1 MANII
6 SKEAY
11 QYLKGLPPEELDD
24 TDREKMNDY
33 ERAEVNA
40 PSNDDVKWAT
50 HIHNAV
56 TSNPHTHG
64 YDKEEVDWAND
75 ILAQESRYFH
85 LKGGRA
91 NDVYVQP
98 VKRIPKDLIEGNDFK
113 FNWKSA
119 YENIKGEKLRDTEAD
134 YDKLKKFID
143 SNMFELN
150 DPNVDLQKIAYN
162 FHMYDPSKIPSELK
176 TKEEIDAYFKNPW
189 SYFINSKQGEEFKKY
204 LEDVRENQRKASI
217 EKIFSGEEPSK
228 ANYPIIGPTDVPGS
242 NTLVDFGIP
251 VAKEYAKKELLAGRD
266 PNIGPA
272 LGFDA
277 ATQGAMF
284 FGGKPGL
291 VLAPTISNVGQA
303 VYNDLDPA
311 VATVNSVLGAGTNA
325 ITPYIMQRGGRYLK
339 TPGTKYSQKVA
350 VQGRADE
357 LAKQAADTERKLTDG
372 AIHSVYVPDPKSE
385 AGRKSIGYINEPK
398 KILYTDN
405 ADQAIKTY
413 GLDGYTVRPLAEAR
427 KHNAGMLTD
436 KEMDTYWANKNIARN
451 NWIDVNLLKHP
462 VSDFKKSVNISKE
475 RNLARERL
483 YDKMNKPEE
492 YFVNR
497 AGVKVKKP
505 SAKPPVENVLKAM
518 AEGKKISDMDMK
530 ELYALGYKPKESVT
544 SFLWRISPDLMQ
556 NYFTNFMGRNVPA
569 GATMRIP
576 NMLFGTDL
584 NKFVKEKKNEKP
596 KITEIFG
603 E

>member
-1 MANII
+1 MAKLSKIDYESLKALDPKDLTNEDRRDII
-6 SKEAY
+6 
-11 QYLKGLPPEELDD
+11 
-24 TDREKMNDY
+24 DY
-33 ERAEVNA
+33 ERSEAKA
-40 PSNDDVKWAT
+40 PSLDDVEWASE
-50 HIHNAV
+50 ILNMADK
-56 TSNPHTHG
+56 NPSTMKKELEASG
-64 YDKEEVDWAND
+64 EYDKAKKIID
-75 ILAQESRYFH
+75 QERAYTS
-85 LKGGRA
+85 LMGGKVQDA
-91 NDVYVQP
+91 YVRP
-98 VKRIPKDLIEGNDFK
+98 VKRIPDDLKKDFN
-113 FNWKSA
+113 FNWKSV
-119 YENIKGEKLRDTEAD
+119 YENTHPEEKLRDTEAD
-134 YDKLKKFID
+134 YDKLKKYID
-143 SNMFELN
+143 SNMYDLN
-150 DPNVDLQKIAYN
+150 DPVNLQKIAYDFN
-162 FHMYDPSKIPSELK
+162 MY
-176 TKEEIDAYFKNPW
+176 NPNTMKW
-189 SYFINSKQGEEFKKY
+189 TDFINSEQGNEFKKY

-217 EKIFSGEEPSK
+217 EKIFGEESHP
-228 ANYPIIGPTDVPGS
+228 
-242 NTLVDFGIP
+242 LVDFGIP
-251 VAKEYAKKELLAGRD
+251 VAKEHAKKELLEGRD
-266 PNIGPA
+266 PNVWPA

-284 FGGKPGL
+284 VGGKPGL
-291 VLAPTISNVGQA
+291 VLAPTISNIGQA
-303 VYNDLDPA
+303 AYNDLDPA
-311 VATVNSVLGAGTNA
+311 VAAVNSVLGAGTNA

-436 KEMDTYWANKNIARN
+436 KEMDTYWMNKDIVRN

-462 VSDFKKSVNISKE
+462 ASDFKKSVNISNE
-475 RNLARERL
+475 RKLARERL
-483 YDKMNKPEE
+483 FDKMNKPEE

-518 AEGKKISDMDMK
+518 AEGKKISEMDMK

-544 SFLWRISPDLMQ
+544 SFLWRIAPDMMQ

>member
-1 MANII
+1 MAEWTKRDYELY
-6 SKEAY
+6 STLPESELTDEERK
-11 QYLKGLPPEELDD
+11 LK
-24 TDREKMNDY
+24 RNF
-33 ERAEVNA
+33 ERAEAKAPSLDDLEWANEVVNA
-40 PSNDDVKWAT
+40 ASKNPSTLGRELKESGDYAKAMGIIDADRAYAAT
-50 HIHNAV
+50 
-56 TSNPHTHG
+56 
-64 YDKEEVDWAND
+64 
-75 ILAQESRYFH
+75 
-85 LKGGRA
+85 KGPRKMDA
-91 NDVYVQP
+91 YVRP
-98 VKRIPKDLIEGNDFK
+98 VKRIPDDLKKDFN
-113 FNWKSA
+113 FNWKSV
-119 YENIKGEKLRDTEAD
+119 YENTHPEEKLRDTEAD
-134 YDKLKKFID
+134 YDKLKKYID
-143 SNMFELN
+143 SNMYDLGEPVNLHRKAYDFN
-150 DPNVDLQKIAYN
+150 MYSPNTMKWTD
-162 FHMYDPSKIPSELK
+162 
-176 TKEEIDAYFKNPW
+176 
-189 SYFINSKQGEEFKKY
+189 FINSEQGNEFKKY

-217 EKIFSGEEPSK
+217 EKIFNEE
-228 ANYPIIGPTDVPGS
+228 S
-242 NTLVDFGIP
+242 NPLVDFGIP
-251 VAKEYAKKELLAGRD
+251 VAKEHAKRELLEGRD

-311 VATVNSVLGAGTNA
+311 VAAVNSVLGAGTNA

-357 LAKQAADTERKLTDG
+357 LAKQAADVEKKLTDG

-385 AGRKSIGYINEPK
+385 TGRKAIGYINEPK

-405 ADQAIKTY
+405 ADQAIKTH

-436 KEMDTYWANKNIARN
+436 KEYDTYWMNKDIARN
-451 NWIDVNLLKHP
+451 NWLDVNPKHL
-462 VSDFKKSVNISKE
+462 VRDFKKSVNISNE
-475 RNLARERL
+475 RKLARERL
-483 YDKMNKPEE
+483 FDKMNKPEE

-530 ELYALGYKPKESVT
+530 ELYALGYKPKESLL

-556 NYFTNFMGRNVPA
+556 NYFTNFMGRSVPA
-569 GATMRIP
+569 GATMRLP
-576 NMLFGTDL
+576 NMLLGTDL